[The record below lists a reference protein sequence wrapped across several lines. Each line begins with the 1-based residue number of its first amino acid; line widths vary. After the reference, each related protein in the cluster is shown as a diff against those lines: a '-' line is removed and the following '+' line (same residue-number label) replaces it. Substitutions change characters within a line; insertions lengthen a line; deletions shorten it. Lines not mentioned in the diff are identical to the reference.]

1 MSRGEEKASALAAAV
16 QVILETGDSPRGV
29 IDKFAAALHQLGLT
43 KEADLVHTAAS
54 TLWGEPSEAA
64 QITAWLEAQAVKER
78 ELLDSDQM
86 RPDARERTQ
95 ERWMVYKAS
104 AGAVR
109 EGAWKKP

>member
-1 MSRGEEKASALAAAV
+1 MATLAAVVKA
-16 QVILETGDSPRGV
+16 ILETGNSERDV

-43 KEADLVHTAAS
+43 KEADLIHAAAS
-54 TLWGEPSEAA
+54 TLWGEPSEAE
-64 QITAWLEAQAVKER
+64 QIVAWLEGQAVKER

>member
-1 MSRGEEKASALAAAV
+1 MVQLVTVIKA
-16 QVILETGDSPRGV
+16 ILETGDSPRGL
-29 IDKFAAALHQLGLT
+29 IDKFAAALHQCGLA

-54 TLWGEPSEAA
+54 TLWGEPSEAE
-64 QITAWLEAQAVKER
+64 QITAWLEGQAANER

-86 RPDARERTQ
+86 RHDARERTQ

>member
-1 MSRGEEKASALAAAV
+1 MSRGEEKVAGLVAAMQA
-16 QVILETGDSPRGV
+16 ILETGDFPRSV

-54 TLWGEPSEAA
+54 TLWGEPSEAE
-64 QITAWLEAQAVKER
+64 QIAAWLEGQAAKEK

-86 RPDARERTQ
+86 RPDAHERTQ
-95 ERWMVYKAS
+95 ERWMVYRAS

>member
-1 MSRGEEKASALAAAV
+1 MSRGEEKAAALAAAV
-16 QVILETGDSPRGV
+16 QAILATGDSPRGV
-29 IDKFAAALHQLGLT
+29 IDKFAVALHQLGLT

-54 TLWGEPSEAA
+54 TLWGEPSEAE
-64 QITAWLEAQAVKER
+64 QITAWLEGQAAKER